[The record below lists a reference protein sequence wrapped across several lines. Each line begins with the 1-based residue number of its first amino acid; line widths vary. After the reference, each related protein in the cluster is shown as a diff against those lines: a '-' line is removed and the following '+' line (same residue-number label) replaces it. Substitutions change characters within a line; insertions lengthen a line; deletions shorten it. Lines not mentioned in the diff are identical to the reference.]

1 MKFIQNLSM
10 RHKLLIL
17 ILPAMLVLLMLFVE
31 RTHGYLGQYQAM
43 QHLQQQAALL
53 QLLDP
58 VVTELQKERG
68 RSAVFLSSRQA
79 PAEATAALQ
88 AQYQSSDRV
97 LSGWQQG
104 LTQWLQNNEALP
116 PLTDLQQQ
124 LQKLSQVR
132 NQVLAHA
139 IGGAEALR
147 IYTDLVHQG
156 MAFTGRTLRSVQEP
170 DIQRRMSAYAAI
182 SNLTEVAGLER
193 ARGAAYLRMGAF
205 ERADLLPVTRLQG
218 QQESLQAQVPLF
230 LYEQEMTDWNSAL
243 NSADNR
249 QFEGFR
255 QRLNDPQ
262 AAAAITPAQWFQQAT
277 VRISVLNNS
286 KEQLVQIIAADAVQ
300 LQQAAATDLWTET
313 ALMALVVLL
322 VVVMSVVISAQV
334 NGQVGGLL
342 KVIRT
347 SMQEK
352 DLSVRVPVSSLDEIG
367 EVAAA
372 VQELFLAFSRA
383 LDQLDNAS
391 LQLAAAMEESATTAG
406 KNALQLEHQQQQ
418 VEQVATATEEMSAT
432 SEQISQ
438 HTQRV
443 ADAAVSVRS
452 KSEAGEETVK
462 QSVNQVQRLAGSVQ
476 GVDQLMQDL
485 QHRSDSM
492 IEVIDVIR
500 NVADQTN
507 LLALNAAIEAARAGE
522 HGRGF
527 AVVADEV
534 RTLAQQ
540 THSSTQKIQ
549 EIIESF
555 TELAATATHSIE
567 SSHKIADEALLQ
579 SKELERTFDDIL
591 NDVKRISDMASEI
604 AIASE
609 EQVAVSRE
617 VARSMEMIRD
627 DSAQTYQGAME
638 IRSVTQNQS
647 ALATELKDLAGE
659 FKTH

>member
-1 MKFIQNLSM
+1 
-10 RHKLLIL
+10 
-17 ILPAMLVLLMLFVE
+17 
-31 RTHGYLGQYQAM
+31 
-43 QHLQQQAALL
+43 
-53 QLLDP
+53 
-58 VVTELQKERG
+58 
-68 RSAVFLSSRQA
+68 
-79 PAEATAALQ
+79 
-88 AQYQSSDRV
+88 
-97 LSGWQQG
+97 
-104 LTQWLQNNEALP
+104 
-116 PLTDLQQQ
+116 
-124 LQKLSQVR
+124 
-132 NQVLAHA
+132 
-139 IGGAEALR
+139 
-147 IYTDLVHQG
+147 

-193 ARGAAYLRMGAF
+193 ARGAAYLRMGTF

-372 VQELFLAFSRA
+372 VQELFLAFSHA

-418 VEQVATATEEMSAT
+418 VEQVATATEEMSAAADGRNALQLEHRQRQVEQVATGTGEMSAT

-438 HTQRV
+438 HTLRV

-452 KSEAGEETVK
+452 KSEAGEEIVK
-462 QSVNQVQRLAGSVQ
+462 QSVNLVQRLAGSVQ
-476 GVDQLMQDL
+476 GVAQLMQDL

-555 TELAATATHSIE
+555 TELAATATHSI
-567 SSHKIADEALLQ
+567 
-579 SKELERTFDDIL
+579 
-591 NDVKRISDMASEI
+591 
-604 AIASE
+604 
-609 EQVAVSRE
+609 
-617 VARSMEMIRD
+617 
-627 DSAQTYQGAME
+627 
-638 IRSVTQNQS
+638 
-647 ALATELKDLAGE
+647 
-659 FKTH
+659 